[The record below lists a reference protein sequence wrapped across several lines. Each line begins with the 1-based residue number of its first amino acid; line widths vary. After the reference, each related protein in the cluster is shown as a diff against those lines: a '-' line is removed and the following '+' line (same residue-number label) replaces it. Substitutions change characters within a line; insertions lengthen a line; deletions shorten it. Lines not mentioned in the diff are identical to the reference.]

1 MVALFIILRYISH
14 IIELEESFMTRKQLL
29 IETISVILSII
40 LIITGFILE
49 RFISSELW
57 IAVIFGLSFAIGG
70 FAKAKEGVLATIEN
84 KSLNVEILMILAA
97 LGAFIVG
104 DYAEGAILIFIFS
117 MSGVLESYT
126 TSKSEKALTNLLKLA
141 PETATLAKDESVV
154 LISTLKIGDQVI
166 VKVGEQVPVDGK
178 IVSGSTS
185 LDQSAIT
192 GEFESVFKDEGH
204 DVFAGSI
211 NLEST
216 VIVETTKD
224 PKESVVQKIVDFVKN
239 AQEKKTKSE
248 NFVDQFEKYYVYI
261 VIIMSILFMILPPM
275 FGWLTQNEAFYR
287 GIIVLVVG
295 SPCALVASITPAY
308 LSALSNG
315 ARHRILIKGGEPLEN
330 LTSVKAVVMDKTGTL
345 TTGIPKIAKIAL
357 IDGQDEN
364 EILSVVKSIEK
375 QSNHPLAKA
384 IVHYLKNYQDIP
396 SLKTS
401 EVSGHGMRA
410 ELGQDTYLVG
420 RFETEIHP
428 TLQDSFENCNR
439 LGHSYVLI
447 IKNNEH
453 VGYIALMDDIRAE
466 AKDVIES
473 FKAQG
478 IYTVML
484 TGDHEK
490 TAIHIAKQVHVDHYI
505 ADCLPEDKAKHI
517 EHLQK
522 TYGKVLMVGDGINDA
537 PALALSDVS
546 IAMGSATDISLETSD
561 IVIMQD
567 DLNQILNILNLSKR
581 SKRVILQNIIFST
594 SVIFLLLVSNVFGL
608 IELPAGVVAHETST
622 ILVILNSLRLLL
634 K

>member
-1 MVALFIILRYISH
+1 
-14 IIELEESFMTRKQLL
+14 MTRKQLW
-29 IETISVILSII
+29 IETVSVILSVI
-40 LIITGFILE
+40 LIVIGFILE
-49 RFISSELW
+49 SLNMPSLW
-57 IAVIFGLSFAIGG
+57 IAITFGLSFAIGG
-70 FAKAKEGVLATIEN
+70 YAKAKEGILATIKN

-97 LGAFIVG
+97 LGAFVVG

-126 TSKSEKALTNLLKLA
+126 TSKSEKELTNLLKLA
-141 PETATLAKDESVV
+141 PETATLAQDERVV
-154 LISTLKIGDQVI
+154 LISSLNIGDQVI
-166 VKVGEQVPVDGK
+166 VKVGEQVPVDG
-178 IVSGSTS
+178 IIISGSTS

-192 GEFESVFKDEGH
+192 GEFESVFKSEKNE
-204 DVFAGSI
+204 VYAGSI

-216 VIVETTKD
+216 IIVETIKD
-224 PKESVVQKIVDFVKN
+224 PKDSVVQKIVDFVKN

-248 NFVDQFEKYYVYI
+248 NFVDLFEKYYVYI
-261 VIIMSILFMILPPM
+261 VILMSILFMFVPPM
-275 FGWLTQNEAFYR
+275 FGWLSQSDAFYR

-295 SPCALVASITPAY
+295 SPCALVASITPVY

-315 ARHRILIKGGEPLEN
+315 ARHRILIKGGDPLEN
-330 LTSVKAVVMDKTGTL
+330 LTSVHAVVLDKTGTL

-357 IDGQDEN
+357 IDEVEEKDV
-364 EILSVVKSIEK
+364 LSIVKSVEK

-384 IVHYLKNYQDIP
+384 IVKHLSSYKDIP
-396 SLKTS
+396 DLKTT
-401 EVSGHGMRA
+401 EISGHGMKV
-410 ELGQDTYLVG
+410 EIGDDTYLIG
-420 RFETEIHP
+420 RFDTKIDP
-428 TLQDSFENCNR
+428 SLKDAFENCNR

-447 IKNNEH
+447 IKNEKH
-453 VGYIALMDDIRAE
+453 IGYIALMDEIRPE
-466 AKDVIES
+466 AKEVIRN
-473 FKAQG
+473 FKALG
-478 IYTVML
+478 IHTVML

-490 TAIHIAKQVHVDHYI
+490 TAEHIAKQVEVDAFI
-505 ADCLPEDKAKHI
+505 SDCLPEDKAKHI
-517 EHLQK
+517 ENLQK

-537 PALALSDVS
+537 PALSLADVS

-567 DLNQILNILNLSKR
+567 DLNQIERILTLAKR

-622 ILVILNSLRLLL
+622 ILVILNSLRLLI

>member
-1 MVALFIILRYISH
+1 
-14 IIELEESFMTRKQLL
+14 MTRKQLW
-29 IETISVILSII
+29 IETISVILSIM

-49 RFISSELW
+49 RLNQSELW
-57 IAVIFGLSFAIGG
+57 IAIVFGLSFAIGG

-178 IVSGSTS
+178 IISGTTS

-192 GEFESVFKDEGH
+192 GEFDSVYKKEQD
-204 DVFAGSI
+204 DVFAGSM

-216 VIVETTKD
+216 IIVETTKD

-239 AQEKKTKSE
+239 AQEKKTRSE
-248 NFVDQFEKYYVYI
+248 NFVDKFEKYYVYI
-261 VIIMSILFMILPPM
+261 VIIMSVLFMVLPPL
-275 FGWLTQNEAFYR
+275 FGWLSQSEAFYR

-330 LTSVKAVVMDKTGTL
+330 LTSIKAVVLDKTGTL

-357 IDGQDEN
+357 IDGINQDEV
-364 EILSVVKSIEK
+364 LSIVKSIEK

-384 IVHYLKNYQDIP
+384 IVNYLSDYKDIA

-401 EVSGHGMRA
+401 EISGHGMQA
-410 ELGQDTYLVG
+410 DFNGDSYQIG
-420 RFETEIHP
+420 KFEIDIHP
-428 TLQDSFENCNR
+428 SLKDSFENCNR

-447 IKNNEH
+447 IKNDLH
-453 VGYIALMDDIRAE
+453 IGYIALIDDIRSE
-466 AKDVIES
+466 AKDVIDG
-473 FKAQG
+473 FKKLG

-490 TAIHIAKQVHVDHYI
+490 TADHIAKQVHVDHYI

-517 EHLQK
+517 ESLQK

-537 PALALSDVS
+537 PALALADVS

-561 IVIMQD
+561 IVIMKD
-567 DLNQILNILNLSKR
+567 DLNQILSILSLSKR

-608 IELPAGVVAHETST
+608 IELPAGVIAHETST